1 MAAIV
6 AHPLS
11 RLDGAPPEFRCEVQP
26 ARRCAYVQPVG
37 ELDMITV
44 PQVDAM
50 VSQLHGDGFDDLV
63 VDLRGVTFMDCSGV
77 HLVLRWLSACPSLR
91 IVPGGAHVQRLF
103 ALTRTDVMLRLVEH
117 PHVDAAS
124 DPPTA
129 ASPG

>member
-11 RLDGAPPEFRCEVQP
+11 RLHGAPPEFRCEVRP

-37 ELDMITV
+37 ELDMVSV
-44 PQVDAM
+44 PHVDAM
-50 VSQLHGDGFDDLV
+50 MSQLHGDGFDELV

-91 IVPGGAHVQRLF
+91 IVPAGANVQRLF
-103 ALTRTDVMLRLVEH
+103 ALTRTDDMLRLVEH
-117 PHVDAAS
+117 PEVDAAS
-124 DPPTA
+124 DPPA
-129 ASPG
+129 APNPG

>member
-1 MAAIV
+1 MAAIA

-11 RLDGAPPEFRCEVQP
+11 GLDDAAPVFRCEVQP

-37 ELDMITV
+37 ELDMATA
-44 PQVDAM
+44 PQVDAI
-50 VSQLHGDGFDDLV
+50 VGQLHGDGFHELV

-91 IVPGGAHVQRLF
+91 IVPGGANVQRLF
-103 ALTRTDVMLRLVEH
+103 ALTRTDVMLRRIEH

-124 DPPTA
+124 DPPA
-129 ASPG
+129 PASPG